1 MSRIGSQ
8 LASAPFI
15 RLLFPLCIG
24 VCFPFKID
32 WILPFYEAVCILLI
46 LIILLTF
53 RKIDFYQQ
61 HLWGILLL
69 LTIFFFGIFRT
80 TDQIRIY
87 PKLPDRQY
95 FAVLDDYPVEKEKSC
110 MVMAQI
116 EDVDQKFLI
125 YLPKTIEAKS
135 ARPGDI
141 LCFNGQPELIK
152 NDGNPFEFDYQG
164 YLHNRKIGYR
174 IFLKEGNFN
183 LLKGISRQ
191 DIFHK
196 ALILRAKLMEYLDRS
211 GIDSNNVHL
220 IGSISFGARDEVD
233 KEVIQSF
240 TNTGVIHVLA
250 VSGMNVGL
258 VFVILNLIFGFLKSG
273 RAGNVLYTLI
283 ILVGIWSYTM
293 ITGMSASILRAAL
306 MFSFLILGKLFNRDS
321 NIFNSLAVSAFFLIA
336 WDPAIIRDVG
346 FQLSYAAVLSIVVIH
361 PLVVK
366 QLYFKNWLL
375 RQVWIL
381 ISVTCSAQIG
391 TIPFTLLYFHQF
403 PVYFWLTNLL
413 VIPLVSVILYL
424 SFLVV
429 FLSMISNY
437 VASLVAIF
445 LDWSVKIVLIMVRF
459 VEIMPHAVLRG
470 LYPTLFQIALVFT
483 MAGLFLVFL
492 RAKKAIYLNGIVITL
507 CLFVSSIGLT
517 SYRHLSRAEIIFFNI
532 PGTRALALTNRR
544 ESIILYD
551 KCEKTQAKLEY
562 YMKPYFGARSIR
574 KFEMFQLSDSLHINK
589 QDLRVEGDF
598 IIFKGIRLFVE
609 PLVEKRNGSVAPSL
623 LTDAVWV
630 RNQRL
635 AKLGKAPPYESRFI
649 LFRPQDNSEREVAQ
663 GRGKNWMEMSRSVQ
677 MIIQPVS
684 NESGEKNVCRYFN

>member
-24 VCFPFKID
+24 VCFPFKLD

-53 RKIDFYQQ
+53 RKIDFYRQ
-61 HLWGILLL
+61 HLWGVLLL
-69 LTIFFFGIFRT
+69 LTIFFFGVFRT
-80 TDQIRIY
+80 ADQIRIY
-87 PKLPDRQY
+87 PKLPDQQY
-95 FAVLDDYPVEKEKSC
+95 FALLDDYPGEKEKSC
-110 MVMAQI
+110 MVMAQLVG
-116 EDVDQKFLI
+116 VDQEILI

-135 ARPGDI
+135 GIPGDI
-141 LCFNGQPELIK
+141 LSFNGQPELIK

-174 IFLKEGNFN
+174 IFLKEGSFN
-183 LLKGISRQ
+183 LVKGISRQ
-191 DIFHK
+191 NIFHK
-196 ALILRAKLMEYLDRS
+196 ALILRAKLMEYLDRT
-211 GIDSNNVHL
+211 GIESNNVHL

-258 VFVILNLIFGFLKSG
+258 IFVILNLIFGFLKYG
-273 RAGNVLYTLI
+273 KAGNVLYTLI
-283 ILVGIWSYTM
+283 ILMGIWTYTL

-361 PLVVK
+361 PLIVK

-375 RQVWIL
+375 REVWIL
-381 ISVTCSAQIG
+381 ISVTCSAQLG

-403 PVYFWLTNLL
+403 PVYFWLANLV

-429 FLSMISNY
+429 FLAMISVH

-445 LDWSVKIVLIMVRF
+445 LDWSVKIVLIMVKI
-459 VEIMPHAVLRG
+459 VENMPHAVLRG
-470 LYPTLFQIALVFT
+470 LYPTLFQITVVFAMT
-483 MAGLFLVFL
+483 GFFLVLL
-492 RAKKAIYLNGIVITL
+492 RTKKAVYLYGVVMIL
-507 CLFVSSIGLT
+507 CLFVCSIGLD
-517 SYRHLSRAEIIFFNI
+517 SYRQMSRAEIIFFNI
-532 PGTRALALTNRR
+532 QGTRALALTSGR
-544 ESIILYD
+544 EAIILYD
-551 KCEKTQAKLEY
+551 KCEKAQVKLGY
-562 YMKPYFGARSIR
+562 YMKPYFGERSIS
-574 KFEMFQLSDSLHINK
+574 KFEMFQLSDSLRINK

-598 IIFKGIRLFVE
+598 IFFKGIRLFIE
-609 PLVEKRNGSVAPSL
+609 PLVEKRTGSIATSL

-630 RNQRL
+630 RNQKS
-635 AKLGKAPPYESRFI
+635 ANMGKASPYETRFI
-649 LFRPQDNSEREVAQ
+649 LFRPQDNSGREVAQ
-663 GRGKNWMEMSRSVQ
+663 GRGNNWIEMNRSVQ

-684 NESGEKNVCRYFN
+684 VRSNDVNVCRYFN